1 MGGLTLYLL
10 VVLAVNVGIAVWV
23 RKRLIR
29 AAAVSAV
36 AAEAR

>member
-29 AAAVSAV
+29 AAVSAV
-36 AAEAR
+36 AAESR